1 MKLVLIVDDKDD
13 NRCYLEALFQG
24 NGWNTETAHHGA
36 EALVKARQAL
46 PDIVVSDLL
55 MPVMDGY
62 TLLRH
67 WKMDSQLNRIPFI
80 VYTATYTEEQDEQLA
95 LDMGADSFIVKPAE
109 PDVFIK
115 RINQVLSSVVASPPN
130 KIGLPGGDNVEIL
143 KIYSETLIRKLEE
156 KMLQLEETNR
166 TLAEDIARRQQAESE
181 RQVLVHD
188 LGERIKELRA
198 LHHVTRLLHDD
209 SLSMRDIL
217 GSMVVLL
224 PDAMQYPEIA
234 AARVSYG
241 KESAAT
247 GNYRPHPCRLAAE
260 FTTSDGVCGEVEVV
274 YLEDRPLKDEGPFMK
289 EECQLLESLTEML
302 RSHFER
308 RRAQEVVLRVAKS
321 VSIPIGDTF
330 LEQLTLFMVD
340 TLSATGGVIGLL
352 NPQNNHEVCTQT
364 FILRGKGMANVCYD
378 VRGTP
383 CEHLIGGD
391 DFFVER
397 GVRQR
402 FPEDHMLVEFGLE
415 SYAGTPLFNAKGE
428 VVGIASVFSSEPLWR
443 SDVTMS
449 ALRIFAARAAAEI
462 ERQAVASEMIASQRQ
477 LKHILLSV
485 GEGIHGLDTKGNIAF
500 ENPAGQALLGWRE
513 EEIIGKHSHSLIHH
527 HRPDGSDYPIQECP
541 IFRTL
546 HDGVVRH
553 VEDEVFFRRDGR
565 AVPVDYTCAPVKDDL
580 GVVTGAVVSFR
591 DITERKQAER
601 ALLASEER
609 FRLLSKATNDA
620 IWDWDLLT
628 NNLWW
633 NEGFELLFGFK
644 RDEIESSIDSWYNRL
659 HPDEKDS
666 IIDHVHHAIESG
678 EASWSGEY
686 RFLRKD
692 GSYAY
697 VLDRGHV
704 IRDANGKPV
713 RMIGGMTDLT
723 ERRRT
728 EDKLREQ
735 AALLDKAQ
743 DAILVRDLDNRIMYW
758 NKSAERLYGWSTE
771 EALGKSVQDLLYRDP
786 AQFLSATEATMQAG
800 EWTGNIEQYTRS
812 GEKRIIEGR
821 WTLLRD
827 AKGNPKSIFAVNTDI
842 TLSRQLAEQL
852 RQSQK
857 MEAIGQLAG
866 GVAHDFNN
874 ILTAVIMQVELLSIG
889 DRLDEELKEGLKQIR
904 DSAERAANLTRQL
917 LLFSR
922 RQVMQMRTL
931 DLNEVVTGMAKML
944 QRIIGEDVHLQ
955 LHLHP
960 APLMTRADAGMLEQ
974 VLMNIA
980 VNARDAMPHGGRLL
994 IETLERNVADASDAQ
1009 NPEASPG
1016 NFICL
1021 IVGDNGH
1028 GIHPDI
1034 LTHIFEPFFTTKEPG
1049 KGTGLGLAT
1058 VFGIVKQHQGW
1069 INVESQ
1075 PGQGTRFLV
1084 FLPASASPEDR
1095 IDTVGSQ
1102 ARPPGGVETIL
1113 LVEDDDA
1120 VRQLTRITL
1129 ERYGYTIVEAA
1140 NGVDALNIWPRC
1152 RDRVALLLTDLVM
1165 PSGVSGHQLARRLQ
1179 SENPNLKVIFT
1190 TGYSSDIAGRDLEL
1204 HHSENFIQKP
1214 CTADQLLQTVR
1225 KCLDV
1230 D

>member
-1 MKLVLIVDDKDD
+1 
-13 NRCYLEALFQG
+13 
-24 NGWNTETAHHGA
+24 
-36 EALVKARQAL
+36 
-46 PDIVVSDLL
+46 
-55 MPVMDGY
+55 
-62 TLLRH
+62 
-67 WKMDSQLNRIPFI
+67 
-80 VYTATYTEEQDEQLA
+80 
-95 LDMGADSFIVKPAE
+95 
-109 PDVFIK
+109 
-115 RINQVLSSVVASPPN
+115 
-130 KIGLPGGDNVEIL
+130 
-143 KIYSETLIRKLEE
+143 
-156 KMLQLEETNR
+156 
-166 TLAEDIARRQQAESE
+166 
-181 RQVLVHD
+181 
-188 LGERIKELRA
+188 
-198 LHHVTRLLHDD
+198 
-209 SLSMRDIL
+209 
-217 GSMVVLL
+217 
-224 PDAMQYPEIA
+224 
-234 AARVSYG
+234 
-241 KESAAT
+241 
-247 GNYRPHPCRLAAE
+247 
-260 FTTSDGVCGEVEVV
+260 
-274 YLEDRPLKDEGPFMK
+274 
-289 EECQLLESLTEML
+289 
-302 RSHFER
+302 
-308 RRAQEVVLRVAKS
+308 
-321 VSIPIGDTF
+321 
-330 LEQLTLFMVD
+330 
-340 TLSATGGVIGLL
+340 
-352 NPQNNHEVCTQT
+352 
-364 FILRGKGMANVCYD
+364 
-378 VRGTP
+378 
-383 CEHLIGGD
+383 
-391 DFFVER
+391 
-397 GVRQR
+397 
-402 FPEDHMLVEFGLE
+402 
-415 SYAGTPLFNAKGE
+415 
-428 VVGIASVFSSEPLWR
+428 
-443 SDVTMS
+443 
-449 ALRIFAARAAAEI
+449 
-462 ERQAVASEMIASQRQ
+462 
-477 LKHILLSV
+477 
-485 GEGIHGLDTKGNIAF
+485 
-500 ENPAGQALLGWRE
+500 
-513 EEIIGKHSHSLIHH
+513 
-527 HRPDGSDYPIQECP
+527 
-541 IFRTL
+541 
-546 HDGVVRH
+546 
-553 VEDEVFFRRDGR
+553 
-565 AVPVDYTCAPVKDDL
+565 
-580 GVVTGAVVSFR
+580 
-591 DITERKQAER
+591 
-601 ALLASEER
+601 
-609 FRLLSKATNDA
+609 
-620 IWDWDLLT
+620 
-628 NNLWW
+628 
-633 NEGFELLFGFK
+633 
-644 RDEIESSIDSWYNRL
+644 
-659 HPDEKDS
+659 
-666 IIDHVHHAIESG
+666 
-678 EASWSGEY
+678 
-686 RFLRKD
+686 
-692 GSYAY
+692 
-697 VLDRGHV
+697 
-704 IRDANGKPV
+704 
-713 RMIGGMTDLT
+713 
-723 ERRRT
+723 
-728 EDKLREQ
+728 
-735 AALLDKAQ
+735 
-743 DAILVRDLDNRIMYW
+743 
-758 NKSAERLYGWSTE
+758 
-771 EALGKSVQDLLYRDP
+771 
-786 AQFLSATEATMQAG
+786 MQAG

-827 AKGNPKSIFAVNTDI
+827 AKGTPKSIFAVNTDI